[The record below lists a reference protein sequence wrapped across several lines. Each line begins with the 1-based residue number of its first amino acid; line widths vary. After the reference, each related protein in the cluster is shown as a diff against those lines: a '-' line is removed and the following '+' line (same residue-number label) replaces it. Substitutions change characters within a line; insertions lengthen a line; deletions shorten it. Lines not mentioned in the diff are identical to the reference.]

1 MSLPFDSAE
10 GLVYDGTAEFGFF
23 PPRAMQDQVG
33 IRDAAVYRMSEEECS
48 RAESLVF
55 PDRRPFPD
63 SRWRMVDQVDEMLA
77 DGGPSR
83 AGCDPRQQ
91 PGRPLGLVLRGA
103 LHERPGL
110 AGISGARVDAAAL
123 EGDGRRAD
131 GERPRAR
138 RSSRRCSARTHRWTY
153 RGQIVPTDHR
163 VTVQA
168 VIKAR
173 DDRLR
178 RLLADGHL
186 EVDGKIIYQ
195 MHDFAIG
202 LSDG

>member
-1 MSLPFDSAE
+1 MSIRGSSQVDPSAWFFAAHFMNDPVWPGSL
-10 GLVYDGTAEFGFF
+10 GLESMMQLLKVDG
-23 PPRAMQDQVG
+23 R
-33 IRDAAVYRMSEEECS
+33 
-48 RAESLVF
+48 
-55 PDRRPFPD
+55 D
-63 SRWRMVDQVDEMLA
+63 SRWGAGSRFGVRVA
-77 DGGPSR
+77 DSR
-83 AGCDPRQQ
+83 A
-91 PGRPLGLVLRGA
+91 
-103 LHERPGL
+103 
-110 AGISGARVDAAAL
+110 
-123 EGDGRRAD
+123 RA
-131 GERPRAR
+131 
-138 RSSRRCSARTHRWTY
+138 HRWTY

-173 DDRLR
+173 DDELR